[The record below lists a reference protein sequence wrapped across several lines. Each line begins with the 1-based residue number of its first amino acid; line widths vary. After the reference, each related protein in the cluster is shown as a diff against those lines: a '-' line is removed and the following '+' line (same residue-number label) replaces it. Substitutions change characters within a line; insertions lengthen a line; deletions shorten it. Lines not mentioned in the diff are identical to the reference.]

1 MPDSRRQDEDVSIYF
16 ESQATQKMACDRLAN
31 TIVVDIFKFRINFNE
46 VD

>member
-31 TIVVDIFKFRINFNE
+31 TIVVDILKFRTGFSE
-46 VD
+46 VA